1 MKKSFLDIVEEA
13 LVNVDEVDC
22 IQLKHAKDNGED
34 FILIDSREREEW
46 DASRIPNSV
55 HISKGL
61 IEKMVEANI
70 PDRDTKLIIYCQ
82 SGFRSV
88 LACESIKRMGYNQV
102 SSLKGGISEW
112 QSSGFPIED

>member
-22 IQLKHAKDNGED
+22 IQLKHAKDNEED

-55 HISKGL
+55 HMSKGL

-70 PDRDTKLIIYCQ
+70 PDRDTKLVILLPIRF
-82 SGFRSV
+82 SVGF
-88 LACESIKRMGYNQV
+88 
-102 SSLKGGISEW
+102 SLRKHKTYGV
-112 QSSGFPIED
+112 

>member
-22 IQLKHAKDNGED
+22 IQLKHAKDNEED

-55 HISKGL
+55 HMSKGL

-82 SGFRSV
+82 SGF
-88 LACESIKRMGYNQV
+88 QV
-102 SSLKGGISEW
+102 GFSLRKHKTYGL
-112 QSSGFPIED
+112 

>member
-1 MKKSFLDIVEEA
+1 MKKSFLEIVEEA

-22 IQLKHAKDNGED
+22 IQLKHAKDNEED

-55 HISKGL
+55 HMSKGL

-70 PDRDTKLIIYCQ
+70 PDRDTQLVIYCQ
-82 SGFRSV
+82 SGLRSV